1 MGSTPLQS
9 KPLLKLYLLVKLFSS
24 SLNWF
29 LSVCLLAYF
38 SVCHNPHYEV
48 CPIPNFWI
56 LRSPFEFRQVDD
68 FATNIITTVQHIIPN
83 NKYTTKCTLFTAV
96 KVHTWQVLDF
106 SGRCTHFPPIARLL
120 CRSAYSGMGSVTP
133 NASFSQWRRK
143 RSHWELKMSGGGGGD
158 SAKIIVSFLSSK
170 GRKLYTCCH
179 FS

>member
-1 MGSTPLQS
+1 MGSTPPLQS

-133 NASFSQWRRK
+133 NASFS
-143 RSHWELKMSGGGGGD
+143 RSHSDVGREVTGNWKCQEGGGRFGKNN
-158 SAKIIVSFLSSK
+158 SV
-170 GRKLYTCCH
+170 
-179 FS
+179 FSLV